1 MQENFQKTWRF
12 ALSAAEVRLY
22 AAVLKRKKILSMDD
36 YEEYMEACVA
46 EDIKAALNF
55 TTKAILVIIEKCKT
69 IEEAREAVK
78 ELRDSL
84 Q

>member
-22 AAVLKRKKILSMDD
+22 AAVFKREEILSMDD
-36 YEEYMEACVA
+36 YEEYMEACLAADV
-46 EDIKAALNF
+46 KAALNF
-55 TTKAILVIIEKCKT
+55 TTKAVSIIMEKCDT

>member
-22 AAVLKRKKILSMDD
+22 AAVFKREEILSMDD
-36 YEEYMEACVA
+36 YEEYMEACLA
-46 EDIKAALNF
+46 EDVKAALNF
-55 TTKAILVIIEKCKT
+55 TTRAVSIIIEKCDT

>member
-1 MQENFQKTWRF
+1 
-12 ALSAAEVRLY
+12 
-22 AAVLKRKKILSMDD
+22 MDD